1 MHEKSSNCHGNWF
14 ISMIYAYDICCGWYM
29 HNNNGQLGHIIAT
42 SIQTGN
48 IKFLFG
54 MLHNMASFII
64 FHPLFHNC
72 KFGNN

>member
-1 MHEKSSNCHGNWF
+1 
-14 ISMIYAYDICCGWYM
+14 M